1 MHRRTLVALAAL
13 ATGLPA
19 ATVSLAQTGEIRI
32 AHVYS
37 KTGPFE
43 AYGKQTQTGLLMGL
57 NYATGGSMTINGKK
71 LVVIEKDDQGKPDLG
86 KSLLA
91 AAYSDDK
98 ADIAVGPTSS
108 GVALALLPV
117 AEEYKKILLVEPA
130 VADAITGDKWNKYIF
145 RTGRNSSQD
154 AISNAVAI
162 DKAGVTVATLAQD
175 RLVLHIDRFDTNE
188 PVVGAQ
194 VEVDTGTVQA
204 KATPSAPGVYW
215 MAQGTLGQPGKHPL
229 TITIETEDTADL
241 LSATLEVPTPAAA
254 TAAAATSLRTE
265 PWMAWG
271 LGGALLLSGAGLVA
285 LRRRPRAITPGSTV

>member
-1 MHRRTLVALAAL
+1 MNPVRTLFLGTALAA
-13 ATGLPA
+13 AALPA
-19 ATVSLAQTGEIRI
+19 LAHGDEDHSEPNPVVAAVPMAAQGPRAEAQTD
-32 AHVYS
+32 A
-37 KTGPFE
+37 FE
-43 AYGKQTQTGLLMGL
+43 L
-57 NYATGGSMTINGKK
+57 
-71 LVVIEKDDQGKPDLG
+71 
-86 KSLLA
+86 
-91 AAYSDDK
+91 
-98 ADIAVGPTSS
+98 
-108 GVALALLPV
+108 
-117 AEEYKKILLVEPA
+117 
-130 VADAITGDKWNKYIF
+130 
-145 RTGRNSSQD
+145 
-154 AISNAVAI
+154 
-162 DKAGVTVATLAQD
+162 VATLAQD

-188 PVVGAQ
+188 PIVGAQ